1 MNKKKNTDNFKLSVR
16 LFDEKFNVIFELNKE
31 DYRECL
37 KEIDK
42 VLKLKFDEDISVIL
56 KRGKK

>member
-1 MNKKKNTDNFKLSVR
+1 MNKKKKNGNYKLSVR
-16 LFDEKFNVIFELNKE
+16 LFDEKFNIIFELNKE
-31 DYRECL
+31 DYKEGL

-56 KRGKK
+56 KRAKK